1 MREITK
7 IEVQQKDKTRVN
19 IYLDDKFYA
28 GISAELCFSHN
39 LKKGMEID
47 EEFLSNLIVED
58 EKTKAISRAVKYMG
72 GNLKTTKQ
80 IRDYLRKKEY
90 LPQTIDYV
98 LEKMAEYK
106 YLDDESYAR
115 AYISTYSSKYG
126 KMKLISQLKERGI
139 KEDIIDKVFAE
150 DVKIEDSLERVA
162 QKYLKNKE
170 INNDVLIKLC
180 RFLYSRGYES
190 DAISSYVRSLRE

>member
-126 KMKLISQLKERGI
+126 KVKLISQLKERGI

-190 DAISSYVRSLRE
+190 DAISSYVRSLRD